1 MFYCLTEDM
10 IKTNFS
16 KLANILS
23 LSLLLV
29 QQFLVQLLLTK
40 QITLTFLLEDMKEEA
55 LEVK

>member
-1 MFYCLTEDM
+1 VFYCLTEDM